1 MFLYMSRLSP
11 FQRGIIGIIFGL
23 ILLLF
28 ALGAFQTV
36 FGFIII
42 LASIAMILSGLVE
55 SGLYDKII
63 ALAKKKK

>member
-11 FQRGIIGIIFGL
+11 LLRGVIGIIFGL

-28 ALGAFQTV
+28 ALGAFQAV

-63 ALAKKKK
+63 VVIKKKK